1 MKFQKVSCIMLS
13 PNHWEGNEVGNKHYF
28 FMLDGC
34 KNPDPVR
41 GFFNEYLRADLEKD
55 HRRVF
60 EALASRAKAE
70 YNDNQLSGLGFSS
83 TQRNELVVKVDNKPF
98 KIKF

>member
-1 MKFQKVSCIMLS
+1 MRLKLICIFGAILFLFVCMCSC
-13 PNHWEGNEVGNKHYF
+13 VV
-28 FMLDGC
+28 
-34 KNPDPVR
+34 NPDSEQVKSL
-41 GFFNEYLRADLEKD
+41 NEYLRADLEKD

-83 TQRNELVVKVDNKPF
+83 TQRNELVVKIDNKSF

>member
-1 MKFQKVSCIMLS
+1 MRLKLICNFGAILFLFVCMCSC
-13 PNHWEGNEVGNKHYF
+13 VV
-28 FMLDGC
+28 
-34 KNPDPVR
+34 NPDSEQVKSL
-41 GFFNEYLRADLEKD
+41 NEYLRADLEKD

-83 TQRNELVVKVDNKPF
+83 TQRNELVVKIDNKSF

>member
-1 MKFQKVSCIMLS
+1 MI
-13 PNHWEGNEVGNKHYF
+13 
-28 FMLDGC
+28 DGC
-34 KNPDPVR
+34 KNPDSVR

-60 EALASRAKAE
+60 EAIALKAKVE
-70 YNDNQLSGLGFSS
+70 YNENQLSGLGFST
-83 TQRNELVVKVDNKPF
+83 TQRNEIIVKVDNKPF